1 VEVFVSRTGLRFLVA
16 IALIALVIAPQTAS
30 SQARPGDSASSPL
43 VIAYNGGAVTLDPI
57 MRAENTSY
65 AWQRHIFDTIT
76 IQDAKNGTPQ
86 PRIATSWKIV
96 GQNRWRIELRKGV
109 KFQNGRAMT
118 SQDVA
123 DSIMDAASNPKAQ
136 IRNFLVTVAKVDPD
150 GPNSVIIT
158 TKTPNPQIPLDLSQ
172 IPVMPE
178 VEIKRDGRA
187 FLDTHPVGTGA
198 YEFVSWLAQDH
209 LDLHTWNGYWGPKPA
224 FDYVKLENI
233 SSGATRLAALLSGQV
248 QVAEKID
255 PQDFARV
262 KRTGGAYITAV
273 GGVRIIY
280 LSMDYWRKTG
290 TPGVPG
296 GVNPFMDPRVRRAVY
311 QAIDVNALRDKVFN
325 GAAVPATQWVAPAIE
340 SFDSSI
346 KRLPYDPAGAKK
358 LLAEAGYPN
367 GFTVRLDATTDRY
380 LDDSIVAQAL
390 AGMLSQAGIN
400 VQVNA
405 VTKTIFFP
413 NMDKGD
419 FTLYL
424 AGWGTTDAIS
434 AWETVFHCKDSAA
447 GYGFTNREHYCNPSA
462 DQTMAR
468 AASIFDPHFRIGAE
482 RQAYAVAERKDFAY
496 IPLYWE
502 DVIAGVNNHI
512 AWESRPS
519 DELILAWMMTRK

>member
-1 VEVFVSRTGLRFLVA
+1 LVKRTGFRFLVA
-16 IALIALVIAPQTAS
+16 IALIALVVAPQTAS

-76 IQDAKNGTPQ
+76 IQDPKNGTAQ

-96 GQNRWRIELRKGV
+96 GQNRWRIELHKGV

-136 IRNFLVTVAKVDPD
+136 IRNFLVTVAKADPD
-150 GPNSVIIT
+150 GPNAVIIT

-178 VEIKRDGRA
+178 LEIKRDGRT
-187 FLDTHPVGTGA
+187 FLDAHPVGTGP

-209 LDLHTWNGYWGPKPA
+209 LDLHAWNGYWGPKPA
-224 FDYVKLENI
+224 FNYVKLENI

-255 PQDFARV
+255 PQDFDRV
-262 KRTGGAYITAV
+262 KRTGSAYITAV

-280 LSMDYWRKTG
+280 LSMDDWRKTG

-311 QAIDVNALRDKVFN
+311 QAIDTNALRDKIFN

-340 SFDSSI
+340 SFDPSV
-346 KRLPYDPAGAKK
+346 KRLPYDPAAAKK

-380 LDDSIVAQAL
+380 LDDSTVAQAL
-390 AGMLSQAGIN
+390 AGMLGQAGIN

-419 FTLYL
+419 FTMYL

-434 AWETVFHCKDSAA
+434 AWETVFHCRDNAA

-462 DQTMAR
+462 DLTMAR

-502 DVIAGVNNHI
+502 DVIAGVNNHV